1 MKDIKVVVPNQYN
14 YAITTSTNTPLSTEG
29 IDSLVQ
35 MVVKAIKTSPG
46 RDLFAPDYGMGIKSL
61 LPPNAMAIEEQ
72 KAKSQVGKGL
82 LKIDEDI
89 KTNQADANLTADQ
102 KLKSL
107 GLIDVTF
114 DAEQGLWDVSVQVT
128 SVSGATVTVGITV

>member
-14 YAITTSTNTPLSTEG
+14 YAIITSTNIPLVTTG

-35 MVVKAIKTSPG
+35 IVVKAMKTSPG
-46 RDLFAPDYGMGIKSL
+46 RDLFAPDYGMGLKYL
-61 LPPNAMAIEEQ
+61 LPPTASAIEEQ

-89 KTNQADANLTADQ
+89 KTNQANVNLTADQ
-102 KLKSL
+102 KLQSL
-107 GLIDVTF
+107 NLVDVTF
-114 DAEQGLWDVSVQVT
+114 DADQGLWSVTVRVT
-128 SVSGATVTVGITV
+128 SVAGTSVVVGITF